1 MRISR
6 CVKCVKMCVITH
18 FTRVC
23 KKRCVILPLKGEK
36 NYTPSLLTHDRVG
49 ANNLHTTQLH
59 ATRISTLGNLCLV
72 SDMFTVGI
80 IFLPPPP
87 QGIFCLVE

>member
-1 MRISR
+1 MRNQW

-36 NYTPSLLTHDRVG
+36 NYTLPLLTHDRVG
-49 ANNLHTTQLH
+49 AGNLHTTQFATALH
-59 ATRISTLGNLCLV
+59 TNTLQGAYQY
-72 SDMFTVGI
+72 GI
-80 IFLPPPP
+80 WSIYPR
-87 QGIFCLVE
+87 QGIFCLVEKKQVW